1 MRALNLGDGQP
12 RVTLVPDPEPGAE
25 ETCVRVE
32 VAGVCATDL
41 ALAAGY
47 MGFRGVPGHEF
58 VGTALN
64 GPLAGQRVVGEIN
77 AGCGDCDRCRG
88 GDSRHCA
95 SRTVLGILGRPGAF
109 AEQLALPTR
118 NLIPVPDQV
127 PNDRAVFCE
136 PFAAGLASLDPWLEA
151 RAAGQ
156 VTAKTPALVIGDGR
170 LGLMCAANLALAG
183 ARGEGPE
190 QVWLAGRH
198 PARSAALPEGVT
210 HLGVALPDSADG
222 ARKALPQS
230 SFVVEATGRAE
241 LLPAALAT
249 VLPKGML
256 VLKTTTERPVALDL
270 APLVVD
276 EIRLV
281 GSRCG
286 RFEPALAELARGQ
299 FEPEKYIS
307 ERFSLERATEA
318 LDRAGQPG
326 VLKVL
331 IDIT

>member
-1 MRALNLGDGQP
+1 MRALKLGDGKP
-12 RVTLVPDPEPGAE
+12 RVVEVPAPEPSGE

-58 VGTALN
+58 VGTAMD

-77 AGCGDCDRCRG
+77 AGCGHCSRCRA
-88 GDSRHCA
+88 GDPRHCA
-95 SRTVLGILGRPGAF
+95 SRTVLGIVGRPGAF
-109 AEQLALPTR
+109 AEQLTLPTR
-118 NLIPVPDQV
+118 NLIPVPDLV
-127 PNDRAVFCE
+127 PSDRAVFCE
-136 PFAAGLASLDPWLEA
+136 PFAAGLAVLDPWLEA
-151 RAAGQ
+151 RATGK
-156 VTAKTPALVIGDGR
+156 VTASEPALVIGDGR
-170 LGLMCAANLALAG
+170 LGLMCAASLALAG
-183 ARGEGPE
+183 RRGEGPE
-190 QVWLAGRH
+190 QVLLAGRH
-198 PARSAALPEGVT
+198 PERGAALPEGVT
-210 HLGVALPDSADG
+210 HLGRPLPDSPDR
-222 ARKALPQS
+222 AREVLPRS

-249 VLPKGML
+249 VLPQGML

-286 RFEPALAELARGQ
+286 RFEPALEELAGGGFR
-299 FEPEKYIS
+299 P
-307 ERFSLERATEA
+307 ERFVAERFPLERATEA

-331 IDIT
+331 VDIT